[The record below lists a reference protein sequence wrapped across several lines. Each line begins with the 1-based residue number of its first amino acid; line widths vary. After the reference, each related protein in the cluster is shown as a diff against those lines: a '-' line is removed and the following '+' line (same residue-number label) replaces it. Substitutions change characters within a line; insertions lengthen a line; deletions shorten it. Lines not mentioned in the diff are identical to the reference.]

1 MQVRHS
7 GLIIRETDV
16 GESDRIVTILTA
28 SNGLIRAFARGSK
41 KIKSK
46 LFSSTRLF
54 TYGEFILQ
62 KGKDKYIVTD
72 AVRKSGFFS
81 RIDDIKKLA
90 IAQYVCEL
98 CSLSIPQ
105 EEPDNRGEIL
115 RLVLN
120 TLYATE
126 KTDKPLYIIKPAF
139 ELRMLSLLGYC
150 PDVTG
155 CADCGDDEGEMT
167 FYFEDGLI
175 LCEECKIHS
184 PSCVRI
190 DRATLSAMRYIL
202 SCETEKVFSFTVPE
216 AVGERLSFVAEKYAT
231 TQLERDFRTLEFYH
245 SV

>member
-28 SNGLIRAFARGSK
+28 DNGLIRAFARGSK

-46 LFSSTRLF
+46 LFSSTRIF
-54 TYGEFILQ
+54 TYGDFMLQ

-90 IAQYVCEL
+90 LAQYVCEF
-98 CSLSIPQ
+98 CSLSVPQ
-105 EEPDNRGEIL
+105 EEPDGRGEIL
-115 RLVLN
+115 RLALN
-120 TLYATE
+120 TLYAIE

-150 PDVTG
+150 PDVSG
-155 CADCGDDEGEMT
+155 CGDCGSDEGELT
-167 FYFEDGLI
+167 FYFEEGVF
-175 LCEECKIHS
+175 LCDECKIYS
-184 PSCVRI
+184 PACVKI
-190 DRATLSAMRYIL
+190 DGTTLAAMRYVV
-202 SCETEKVFSFTVPE
+202 SCELEKVFSFTVPE
-216 AVGERLSFVAEKYAT
+216 AVGEKLSYVAEKYAF
-231 TQLERDFRTLEFYH
+231 TQLERDFRTLDFYH